1 MLLQQSH
8 GCCCASPLL
17 RTGRRQSSPATSIA
31 AAALS
36 RRWRYC
42 VLPPLRSITRPLS
55 STRIGPADGSSA
67 AAETVP
73 GAFPGYPFDPVR
85 KSVGSADYEQL
96 RANWGECLGL
106 RHTTL
111 ASPGSVP
118 ELQESV
124 ANAHKLRVVGS
135 AHSFSHICDAPGGTL
150 LSLAFLASVDDI
162 DPDRMT
168 VSAQGGVTIGE
179 LCRFLAPRGC
189 ALPNVASFPHL
200 TFAGA
205 AATGSHGSGIR
216 NQGFQGQAD
225 LMDFVLPNGD
235 IRRYSRSTHTEEEV
249 ASAAVNLGCL
259 GPIATVH
266 VDIREGFDVVQACYK
281 MPLAD
286 YLTHFHDMI
295 NAHDS
300 VSTFANFGDVCSFA
314 RTAAYLFIINYHV
327 TILLLHPLATISV
340 LCASIIT
347 WQNCVTGYL

>member
-8 GCCCASPLL
+8 GCCASPLLL
-17 RTGRRQSSPATSIA
+17 RTGRHQSSPATSV

-36 RRWRYC
+36 RRGRYC
-42 VLPPLRSITRPLS
+42 ALPPLRSITRPLS
-55 STRIGPADGSSA
+55 STRVGPADGSSA
-67 AAETVP
+67 AETVA

-286 YLTHFHDMI
+286 YLTHFHDMV

-314 RTAAYLFIINYHV
+314 RTAAYSSGCRFSCFCL
-327 TILLLHPLATISV
+327 
-340 LCASIIT
+340 
-347 WQNCVTGYL
+347 